1 MPDATPTPTPPPDAN
16 VPEGYVLLNKAPSEL
31 WAKSVLDKLNA
42 LNEEADAR
50 NPDLQDMCTSLPSL
64 LYSRLTRAQTSTTTS
79 TPMRALT

>member
-1 MPDATPTPTPPPDAN
+1 MPDPTPTPTPPPDVS

-50 NPDLQDMCTSLPSL
+50 NPDLQDMCTPLSSL
-64 LYSRLTRAQTSTTTS
+64 LRPRLTLVQISTTTS
-79 TPMRALT
+79 TPTRA

>member
-1 MPDATPTPTPPPDAN
+1 MPDATPTPTPPPDVN

-50 NPDLQDMCTSLPSL
+50 NPDLQDMCASVSSL
-64 LYSRLTRAQTSTTTS
+64 LRPLLISTQTSTTTFTPTRAS
-79 TPMRALT
+79 T